1 MTVTPIRTTLA
12 VESADLEAVTFDG
25 YKDVHKGIRS
35 ELFGVTVAAGNV
47 DPGDREALAAH
58 NERLRTLVRTLISH
72 AEHED
77 TFVQPAIEIHAAGAV
92 GDHQSRPRRARGA
105 DGEPRGAERSG
116 RRRGAEP
123 ASLHDAP
130 ALPRT
135 RVLHGRVPAA
145 PGGRGARGLAGALT
159 GDGCGRVDRHQ
170 PGDRREPHARG
181 DDDRVLVHAPG
192 HEHRGPDRAARWHE
206 GGRAAEV
213 FAGVWRLVQSVLE
226 PADFAALA
234 ARLEVAA

>member
-77 TFVQPAIEIHAAGAV
+77 TFVQPAIE
-92 GDHQSRPRRARGA
+92 
-105 DGEPRGAERSG
+105 
-116 RRRGAEP
+116 
-123 ASLHDAP
+123 
-130 ALPRT
+130 
-135 RVLHGRVPAA
+135 
-145 PGGRGARGLAGALT
+145 
-159 GDGCGRVDRHQ
+159 
-170 PGDRREPHARG
+170 
-181 DDDRVLVHAPG
+181 VHAPELSEIIS
-192 HEHRGPDRAARWHE
+192 HDHTALEAQMASLEVLSDRTVDAAPNRRRFMAHQLYLGLASFTAE
-206 GGRAAEV
+206 YLQHQAVEELEVSPALSRAMGVDELIGINQAIVASLTPEEMTIGFSFMLPAMNIEDRTELLGGMKAGAPPEV